1 MVDILQKSM
10 NSKNNINFK
19 IYFRGGR
26 ETISIMIMFMAPI
39 SNLINIK
46 KH

>member
-19 IYFRGGR
+19 IIFRGGR
-26 ETISIMIMFMAPI
+26 ETVSWLCLWPQY
-39 SNLINIK
+39 LI
-46 KH
+46 